1 MSRSNK
7 SNRRVQFLPATIAEE
22 EEMAK
27 KRAAEVAEAS
37 DTQKEQVL
45 VKQMATLQQQVT
57 ALKNK
62 VSKLETETVNI
73 AATNTASN
81 AVSDALA
88 FDMDMGRG
96 TRKNRKRTKKHKK
109 KRGKKTRRHRSK
121 RYKR

>member
-1 MSRSNK
+1 
-7 SNRRVQFLPATIAEE
+7 
-22 EEMAK
+22 MAK

-45 VKQMATLQQQVT
+45 VKQIATLQQQVT

-62 VSKLETETVNI
+62 VSELETETVNI

-96 TRKNRKRTKKHKK
+96 GTRKNRKRTKKHKK

>member
-7 SNRRVQFLPATIAEE
+7 TNRRVQFLPATIAEE

-45 VKQMATLQQQVT
+45 VKQIATLKQQVT

-62 VSKLETETVNI
+62 VSKLENEAVNI
-73 AATNTASN
+73 AATNTASK
-81 AVSDALA
+81 AVSNAFA
-88 FDMDMGRG
+88 FDMDMDMARG
-96 TRKNRKRTKKHKK
+96 TRKNRKHTKKHKK
-109 KRGKKTRRHRSK
+109 KRGKKTRRHRS
-121 RYKR
+121 

>member
-1 MSRSNK
+1 MSRSDK

-27 KRAAEVAEAS
+27 KRATEVAEAPE
-37 DTQKEQVL
+37 TQKEQVL
-45 VKQMATLQQQVT
+45 VKQIATLKQQVT

-62 VSKLETETVNI
+62 VSKLENEAVDI
-73 AATNTASN
+73 AATNTASK

-88 FDMDMGRG
+88 FDMDTGRG
-96 TRKNRKRTKKHKK
+96 TRKNRKHTKKHKK
-109 KRGKKTRRHRSK
+109 KRGKKMRRHRSK

>member
-1 MSRSNK
+1 
-7 SNRRVQFLPATIAEE
+7 
-22 EEMAK
+22 MAK

-45 VKQMATLQQQVT
+45 VKQIATLQQQVT

-88 FDMDMGRG
+88 FDLDGG

-121 RYKR
+121 RYKH

>member
-45 VKQMATLQQQVT
+45 VKQIATLQQQVT

-88 FDMDMGRG
+88 FDLDGG

-121 RYKR
+121 RYKH

>member
-27 KRAAEVAEAS
+27 KRAVEVAEAS
-37 DTQKEQVL
+37 ETQKEQVL
-45 VKQMATLQQQVT
+45 IKQIATLKQQVT

-73 AATNTASN
+73 AATNTAGN

-88 FDMDMGRG
+88 FDLDMGRG
-96 TRKNRKRTKKHKK
+96 TKKNKKHTKKHKK
-109 KRGKKTRRHRSK
+109 KRGKKTRRHRS
-121 RYKR
+121 